1 MRRLPDSFKLE
12 HAEPFAPIDWALVA
26 LSRESQP
33 VAVKF
38 EESDLIGPEA
48 RVVPSNIDVMD
59 DLVAGD
65 RVRPGLG
72 KHRLVQLDALCVGWL
87 IASGNH
93 AASGDE

>member
-26 LSRESQP
+26 LSRESQR
-33 VAVKF
+33 VAVKL

-48 RVVPSNIDVMD
+48 RVVPGNIDVMN

-65 RVRPGLG
+65 RVRPGLTN
-72 KHRLVQLDALCVGWL
+72 HRLVQLDPLGVGWR
-87 IASGNH
+87 IARWND
-93 AASGDE
+93 AASCDE